1 MTQLL
6 LWLGIAL
13 VRLDP
18 IARALALGIV
28 DTHDLLTLSDADT
41 VQELRRRYASLAIQT
56 GLPLDAQG
64 QVADM
69 AWRYVAQVRD
79 DTPPGTVGHYFS
91 FYR

>member
-1 MTQLL
+1 MKHLL
-6 LWLGIAL
+6 LWMGIAL

-28 DTHDLLTLSDADT
+28 DTHDLTTLSDVDT

-56 GLPLDAQG
+56 GLPLDAQK
-64 QVADM
+64 QIADM
-69 AWRYVAQVRD
+69 AWDYVVRARNDVAQ
-79 DTPPGTVGHYFS
+79 GTVGYYFS